1 MFKNF
6 KKLFFLLPILGLIIL
21 SSPVLADVAPFAY
34 DTSDT
39 SDISKIS
46 FLLSPENTATGF
58 TADAFD
64 NQFKIIFPTGAI
76 VASTDLSCEINNDN
90 LATPWNL
97 KKVSQVYQYDFSDD
111 TAYNATL
118 PLELRISYDSAD
130 NNYKRI
136 FFYDQGNNTW
146 RELPSID
153 NTKEKYVS
161 AKTSLVYARVAV
173 FSDPTILSSGKAS
186 WYAYKGG
193 DFAASPDFPK
203 GSRLRVY
210 NLANKK
216 FVDITVN
223 DYGPDRVKH
232 PDRVVDLDKKAFLK
246 IASSKDGIINVKVDV
261 LSVPADAQG
270 DVLGINPSLG
280 ATIAPTIKSKASFAI
295 DEKTGQVLW
304 DNNGS
309 TTRVLASLSKLMAI
323 KVFLDQKIPLD
334 KVVTYK
340 KQDELYNY
348 KYCQPVES
356 ASLKVKDGETMKV
369 SDLLYA
375 ALVGSA
381 NNAVESLVRVSGL
394 TRVQFINKMNEVAK
408 SLGALNTNFVE
419 PTGLSPENVSTAE
432 DYAIIAKEAS
442 KNSLIEKISATP
454 KYTFKTINT
463 KKVHTLYNTNDF
475 LRDGLFAAY
484 NDLTISGSKTGY
496 LNEAGYNLMTRA
508 QGLNGEKVLAIVMGA
523 VTKNQATEEIK
534 ELLRYGIRQIDN
546 LNDKIK

>member
-1 MFKNF
+1 
-6 KKLFFLLPILGLIIL
+6 
-21 SSPVLADVAPFAY
+21 
-34 DTSDT
+34 
-39 SDISKIS
+39 
-46 FLLSPENTATGF
+46 
-58 TADAFD
+58 
-64 NQFKIIFPTGAI
+64 
-76 VASTDLSCEINNDN
+76 
-90 LATPWNL
+90 
-97 KKVSQVYQYDFSDD
+97 
-111 TAYNATL
+111 
-118 PLELRISYDSAD
+118 
-130 NNYKRI
+130 
-136 FFYDQGNNTW
+136 
-146 RELPSID
+146 
-153 NTKEKYVS
+153 
-161 AKTSLVYARVAV
+161 
-173 FSDPTILSSGKAS
+173 
-186 WYAYKGG
+186 
-193 DFAASPDFPK
+193 
-203 GSRLRVY
+203 
-210 NLANKK
+210 
-216 FVDITVN
+216 
-223 DYGPDRVKH
+223 
-232 PDRVVDLDKKAFLK
+232 
-246 IASSKDGIINVKVDV
+246 
-261 LSVPADAQG
+261 
-270 DVLGINPSLG
+270 
-280 ATIAPTIKSKASFAI
+280 
-295 DEKTGQVLW
+295 
-304 DNNGS
+304 
-309 TTRVLASLSKLMAI
+309 MAI